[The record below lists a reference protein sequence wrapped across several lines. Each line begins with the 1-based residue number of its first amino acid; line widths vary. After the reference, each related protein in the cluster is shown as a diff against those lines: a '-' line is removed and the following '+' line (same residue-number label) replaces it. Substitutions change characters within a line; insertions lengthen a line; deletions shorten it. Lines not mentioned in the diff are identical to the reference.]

1 MKDRGISTS
10 STATAE
16 MVAVHWPAPERV
28 RSFCSTRIGGISET
42 PFDALNLSAASG
54 DSSQHVTE
62 NIARLCH
69 AANLPHRP
77 IWPYQVHGID
87 AVDAD
92 ALTHDTKADAV
103 FTNKYERVC
112 TVRTADCLP
121 VLLCDRSATTVA
133 AAHAGWRG
141 LAAGVLEATIDAM
154 PCRADQLL
162 AWLGPAIG
170 PQAYEVGPEVRA
182 EFTRH
187 DPQSDVAFELSRT
200 TDSAGTN
207 ATPRWLADLY
217 ELARRRL
224 RAYGVTD
231 VYGGDFCTLNDS
243 ARFFSYRRDGVTG
256 RMASGIWLAAD

>member
-1 MKDRGISTS
+1 MKGRDLSTFS
-10 STATAE
+10 AVTPE
-16 MVAVHWPAPERV
+16 MIAVHWPAPERV
-28 RSFCSTRIGGISET
+28 RSFCSTRIGGISEA
-42 PFDALNLSAASG
+42 PFDTLNLSATSG
-54 DSSQHVTE
+54 DSPQHVTE
-62 NIARLCH
+62 NIARLWH

-77 IWPYQVHGID
+77 IWPRQVHGID

-92 ALTHDTKADAV
+92 ELTHDTEADAV
-103 FTNKYERVC
+103 FTNKYEQLC

-121 VLLCDRSATTVA
+121 VLLCDRSATAVA

-141 LAAGVLEATIDAM
+141 LAAGVLESTIDAM

-187 DPQSDVAFELSRT
+187 DPQSTVAFELSRT
-200 TDSAGTN
+200 TGPAATH
-207 ATPRWLADLY
+207 ATPRWLANLY

-231 VYGGDFCTLNDS
+231 IYGGDFCTLNDS